1 MERRGP
7 RLERCRPNRGPRRPT
22 GGASQ
27 TQERAG
33 ARGPGT
39 AREHSVLSACG
50 FSRPFTAFSLTK
62 SPGDRVLASFPGL
75 AARSS
80 LSPTFL
86 VSWGSVLTGPRS
98 PSLSSHVTGARWG
111 LGTQDTAVLTEHEC
125 LWTAFPRCG
134 EFKPSFIPSEQ
145 RSAANEKAVAFRNAP
160 TVLSTSCK
168 FFLNS
173 HNKAMRWILCPC

>member
-1 MERRGP
+1 MRVFTPVYRLLLDEVPGRQSPRQLSWSRR
-7 RLERCRPNRGPRRPT
+7 
-22 GGASQ
+22 
-27 TQERAG
+27 
-33 ARGPGT
+33 
-39 AREHSVLSACG
+39 
-50 FSRPFTAFSLTK
+50 
-62 SPGDRVLASFPGL
+62 
-75 AARSS
+75 ARSS

-145 RSAANEKAVAFRNAP
+145 RSAANEKEVAFQNAP